1 MIDAMTIVALLASN
15 PGPFD
20 QATFFESIAV
30 WATEGVLA
38 TTVLGQIY
46 LWKSHYEFK
55 THVSDNYV
63 KSGELMSKVN
73 GLDTDIKEV
82 RKTMSRILE
91 LVAELRGS
99 NRVGPAGSQ

>member
-1 MIDAMTIVALLASN
+1 MIDMMTIMVLAAAN
-15 PGPFD
+15 PGAFD
-20 QATFFESIAV
+20 QAGFFESIAV

-38 TTVLGQIY
+38 ITVLGQIY
-46 LWKSHYEFK
+46 LWKSHYDFK

-82 RKTMSRILE
+82 RKTMNRILE

-99 NRVGPAGSQ
+99 NRVGPAGTQ